1 MAARRTV
8 TRSQFAVVKAFFWG
22 VAFSL
27 LLLLIAFGGR
37 TLLATPTDAINAGIV
52 KLASAVSRFWSHL
65 SLLPRQVARMGEMSR
80 DLSRLQS
87 QLSRLQAEQWRVR
100 ELVEENRRLRKLL
113 GLSRDLAQPYIAA
126 EVIAIGGSNWFHTA
140 VINKGSE
147 EGIPQG
153 APVVYHKGL
162 VGRIWEVRSHHSIVL
177 LVTDRH
183 SAVGVS
189 LTEHQGVYGIVK
201 GTGKRFCELTHLSRH
216 IVPKKGEVLVTSG
229 LGGVFPKGIPVG
241 EVVSVKVT
249 TEPPTVKVKPFLQ
262 VSELR
267 EVIVLTELPPPIN
280 P

>member
-87 QLSRLQAEQWRVR
+87 QLSRLQAEQWRFR

>member
-65 SLLPRQVARMGEMSR
+65 SLLPRQVARIGEMSR

-87 QLSRLQAEQWRVR
+87 QLSRLQAEQWRVL

-201 GTGKRFCELTHLSRH
+201 GAGKRFCELTHLSRH